1 MNTKTNHNILMGSN
15 NIGLANNPNDLPLV
29 DNILKKIKQ
38 LKEETGIN
46 RTLFAACPNSMAVIK
61 ASIRSAKRCNAPIK
75 FAATLN
81 QVDFDRGYTGLT
93 QNEFVKLIRQ
103 EAEAINFTGP
113 IMVAV
118 DHGGPW
124 LKDADKQAN
133 LSFDQTMR
141 NVKKSMIVS
150 MKAGYHLL
158 HVDPT
163 IDINLKEGE
172 IINIKTVA
180 ERTVDIIK
188 HVEVYREKNNLPPIS
203 YEVGTEE
210 VHGGLADMENFRSFL
225 QFLQDGLAMANLEN
239 VWPCFIVGK
248 VGTDLHTTTFDPEVA
263 RTLTYEAGKFG
274 SVIKGHYSD
283 NVTNPQD
290 YPLAGMGGAN
300 VGPEFT
306 EMEYDGLMELVELES
321 DFFEAKKV
329 AKLSNFKD
337 ILWNAVIDS
346 NRWKKWLQPEE
357 TGFDFASISDERQLW
372 LIKTGCRYIWEND
385 AVVAARTRLYGN
397 LERNGIDA
405 ETIVLS
411 KIEKA
416 MDKYFYNFNLVDF
429 NDYLV

>member
-1 MNTKTNHNILMGSN
+1 M
-15 NIGLANNPNDLPLV
+15 ANELPLV
-29 DNILKKIKQ
+29 ETVLGKIKE
-38 LKEETGIN
+38 LEEETGIP
-46 RTLFAACPNSMAVIK
+46 RTLFAACPNSIAVIK

-75 FAATLN
+75 FATTLN

-93 QNEFVKLIRQ
+93 QKEFVNLIKQ
-103 EAEAINFTGP
+103 EADAINFTGP

-124 LKDADKQAN
+124 LKDADKLAN
-133 LSFDQTMR
+133 LSFDKTMQ
-141 NVKKSMIVS
+141 NVKKSMIAS
-150 MKAGYHLL
+150 LEAGYHLL

-163 IDINLKEGE
+163 IDINLQEGE
-172 IINIKTVA
+172 VINIKTVA

-188 HVEVYREKNNLPPIS
+188 HVEIYREENNLPPIS

-210 VHGGLADMENFRSFL
+210 VHGGLADMENFVAFMNY
-225 QFLQDGLAMANLEN
+225 LQDMLTESNLEN
-239 VWPCFIVGK
+239 IWPCFVVGK

-263 RTLTYEAGKFG
+263 KTLTGAASKYG

-283 NVTNPQD
+283 NVSNPEE

-306 EMEYDGLMELVELES
+306 EMEYDGLMELEELETEI
-321 DFFEAKKV
+321 FKTGKV
-329 AKLSNFKD
+329 AKISSFKD
-337 ILWNAVIDS
+337 ILWKAVIDS
-346 NRWKKWLQPEE
+346 NRWKKWLLTEE
-357 TGFDFASISDERQLW
+357 TGLDFYSISDDRQLW

-385 AVVAARTRLYGN
+385 SVVAARSRLYSN

-405 ETIVLS
+405 ESIVLS

-416 MDKYFYNFNLVDF
+416 MDKYFYSFNLVGF
-429 NDYLV
+429 NDYL